1 MGHNRQSDNSVTQPI
16 SNTPIQLSDKTSGQI
31 KFLSL
36 NVCGLRSKLRVPE
49 FLEHLNLYD
58 VIGLQETKLGDVDCI
73 SIPDDSAATQ
83 NRLKISR
90 YRSSGTAFNVRY
102 TLLSHI
108 TFGKS
113 NSKLIQWLT
122 IDEKSSS
129 LWS

>member
-1 MGHNRQSDNSVTQPI
+1 M
-16 SNTPIQLSDKTSGQI
+16 SDKTSGQI

-58 VIGLQETKLGDVDCI
+58 VIGLQETKLDDVDCI
-73 SIPDDSAATQ
+73 AIPDYTAATQ

-90 YRSSGTAFNVRY
+90 YRSGGTAFNVRNN
-102 TLLSHI
+102 LLSHI
-108 TFGKS
+108 AFLKS